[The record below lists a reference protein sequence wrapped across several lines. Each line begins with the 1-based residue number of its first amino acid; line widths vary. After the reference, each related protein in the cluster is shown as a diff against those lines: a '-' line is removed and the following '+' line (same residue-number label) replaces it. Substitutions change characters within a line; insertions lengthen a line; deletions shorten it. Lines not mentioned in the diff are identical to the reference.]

1 MVPAVR
7 REWIEAVWA
16 EASDVPA
23 GRRRLAWRA
32 GGVQLMTREA
42 LMRRGIGTA
51 ALFAVA
57 AAAAVWATWPGR
69 PAYLAVSDSRA
80 LMIAMIVVLA
90 GLPLLARR
98 LFGPAGRSRTARALR
113 VGTYAAILALMPARN
128 IIEGFRDV
136 PPRAGLDLRV
146 YAVINLEHRVARTES
161 FDWIVFVVV
170 MVLFAA
176 AMLWLTSQ
184 RSRVAP
190 VTLATGAGAGI
201 AVGVAVYAVAPLGLS
216 KAATNPWL
224 PGSDIDPLVL
234 LAWILVLFAPLAA
247 GFAAQRHYTRS
258 DSTAAPG
265 AAARQI
271 MAAGLVTNLVGA
283 LLVAVLGTGT
293 TALMLKGAWLRNWLY
308 HGQHQ
313 FFGIAGLRSVLDGNP
328 TAIAYS
334 HELTASVDSSIFL
347 VMCVAFPLLALALAG
362 MAAAGALGSAAAE
375 PDGDPPRGGGG
386 PPAPRAVPD
395 GPGGAQLA
403 TLTRHDAGPA
413 TGPASLHG
421 SAADAG
427 QARLTVG

>member
-1 MVPAVR
+1 MA
-7 REWIEAVWA
+7 AWA
-16 EASDVPA
+16 A
-23 GRRRLAWRA
+23 
-32 GGVQLMTREA
+32 
-42 LMRRGIGTA
+42 
-51 ALFAVA
+51 
-57 AAAAVWATWPGR
+57 WPGP
-69 PAYLAVSDSRA
+69 PAYLAISDSRA
-80 LMIAMIVVLA
+80 LVIAMIVVLA

-113 VGTYAAILALMPARN
+113 VCTYAAILALMPARN

-146 YAVINLEHRVARTES
+146 YTVINLEHRVVRTES
-161 FDWIVFVVV
+161 FDWIVFVVI

-190 VTLATGAGAGI
+190 VTLATGVGAGI

-216 KAATNPWL
+216 KVATNPWL
-224 PGSDIDPLVL
+224 PGSDVDPLVL

-247 GFAAQRHYTRS
+247 GFVTRRRYTRS
-258 DSTAAPG
+258 GSTAAPA

-283 LLVAVLGTGT
+283 LFVATLGTGR

-313 FFGIAGLRSVLDGNP
+313 FFGIAGLRSLLDGNL

-347 VMCVAFPLLALALAG
+347 VMCIAFPLFALALAG
-362 MAAAGALGSAAAE
+362 MAALGALGNAAAE
-375 PDGDPPRGGGG
+375 LGGDPPRGGGG

-403 TLTRHDAGPA
+403 TLTRHDAGPVP
-413 TGPASLHG
+413 GPASRHG